1 PDGQV
6 FTYGYDGLNRLAGV
20 YQDAGTGT
28 WLDLFTY
35 TPQGLLAARAE
46 RYASEVAYGYDPI
59 GRPIALTSS
68 FYGGA
73 GTVTLGF
80 GLNPAGQIT
89 SVARDNDAYA
99 WTGHYNVN
107 RGYTANGLNQY
118 SAVASSTAAG
128 FHADH
133 QGSIVALRCQFT

>member
-1 PDGQV
+1 MTGSAGSPRAAPTWAGSRATLAYHYDATATAPGSPIRTGSV

-28 WLDLFTY
+28 WLDLFAY

-59 GRPIALTSS
+59 GRPIALTSI
-68 FYGGA
+68 FYGGP

-80 GLNPAGQIT
+80 E
-89 SVARDNDAYA
+89 
-99 WTGHYNVN
+99 
-107 RGYTANGLNQY
+107 
-118 SAVASSTAAG
+118 
-128 FHADH
+128 
-133 QGSIVALRCQFT
+133 LR